1 METSSTSD
9 FKHWKTL
16 EEFEEDDTGKEL
28 FKYYLESKNN
38 KPVFECIPY
47 RYVPTIYSAIPNNRG
62 GKYFY

>member
-16 EEFEEDDTGKEL
+16 EEFEKDDTGKEL

-38 KPVFECIPY
+38 EPVFECIPY
-47 RYVPTIYSAIPNNRG
+47 RYVPTHSTNVSCIY
-62 GKYFY
+62 F